1 VVVVDPGMGCLSC
14 GCTVGRVQV
23 VVGSLRVD
31 LRVDNVALVG
41 KTSLLRLTCERE
53 EVETD

>member
-1 VVVVDPGMGCLSC
+1 VVVVDQGMGCLSC
-14 GCTVGRVQV
+14 GWTVGRVRV

-41 KTSLLRLTCERE
+41 KTSLFL
-53 EVETD
+53 

>member
-1 VVVVDPGMGCLSC
+1 VVVVDQGMGCLSC
-14 GCTVGRVQV
+14 GWMVGTVRV

-41 KTSLLRLTCERE
+41 TTSLFL
-53 EVETD
+53 